1 MQLRDEHERVPNAF
15 QMRLYSSVTPHLQ
28 SMRTTSVCTVQLR
41 DKHHERVP
49 NAFVL
54 KCQRIHY
61 RDHCGAFVECL
72 CFCLDFLCFVVFYS
86 SRETKRELFGDRDI
100 GLERIEVFF
109 C

>member
-54 KCQRIHY
+54 KCHPSFAIHAYNLRIYSAAQR
-61 RDHCGAFVECL
+61 RT
-72 CFCLDFLCFVVFYS
+72 S
-86 SRETKRELFGDRDI
+86 
-100 GLERIEVFF
+100 
-109 C
+109 